1 MSEEKNK
8 PEEFINPIDKD
19 KVAENP
25 GLLPYAHHSSSAII
39 KPEDKGKIKG
49 RALMAMAEQTNMQMD
64 QIKAQ
69 IELLAQQAKKLQVR
83 REISEQI
90 YKSEF
95 NFDPIIHKIYH
106 FYHRKNGKGVLSM
119 VSPEEWGPTI
129 PYERHL
135 ATARLLADH
144 TWEVLEDF
152 LQDDEEL

>member
-90 YKSEF
+90 YKAEF
-95 NFDPIIHKIYH
+95 NFDPIIHQVYH
-106 FYHRKNGKGVLSM
+106 FYHRKNGKGVLSL
-119 VSPEEWGPTI
+119 VAPEEWGPTL

-152 LQDDEEL
+152 LDDDEEL

>member
-8 PEEFINPIDKD
+8 QEEFINPIDKD

-39 KPEDKGKIKG
+39 RPEDKGKIKG
-49 RALMAMAEQTNMQMD
+49 RAIMAMEEQTNMQMD
-64 QIKAQ
+64 QIKEQ
-69 IELLAQQAKKLQVR
+69 IELLAQQAKKLQIR

-90 YKSEF
+90 YLAEF
-95 NFDPIIHKIYH
+95 NFDPIIHKVYH
-106 FYHRKNGKGVLSM
+106 FYHRKNGKGVLSL
-119 VSPEEWGPTI
+119 VAPEEWGGRI
-129 PYERHL
+129 PYKRHI

-152 LQDDEEL
+152 LADDEEL

>member
-8 PEEFINPIDKD
+8 EQEFVNPIDID

-25 GLLPYAHHSSSAII
+25 GLLPYAHHSSSAVI

-83 REISEQI
+83 REISEKI
-90 YKSEF
+90 YLAEF
-95 NFDPIIHKIYH
+95 NFDPIIHQVYH
-106 FYHRKNGKGVLSM
+106 FYLRKNGMGVLSL
-119 VSPEEWGPTI
+119 VAPEEWGAKV
-129 PYERHL
+129 PYERHI

-152 LQDDEEL
+152 LDDDEEL